1 MGFGG
6 YKESRGSLVC
16 FCLERMEIFE
26 KGTLTLTLTSGL
38 FFGEDGV
45 F

>member
-1 MGFGG
+1 MG
-6 YKESRGSLVC
+6 GSLVC